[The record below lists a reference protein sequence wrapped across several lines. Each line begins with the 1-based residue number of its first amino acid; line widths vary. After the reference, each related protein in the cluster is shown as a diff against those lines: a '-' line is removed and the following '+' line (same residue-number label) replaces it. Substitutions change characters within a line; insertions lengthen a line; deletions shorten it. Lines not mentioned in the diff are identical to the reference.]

1 MFRFGH
7 RVAAAAMILCLLA
20 ACKKENNTDPD
31 SGKPEPVVGEW
42 QTVPAEGGTVKKDD
56 ITFTIPGN
64 TFTGETQVGVTQVKT
79 GETLGEDEVSPFYK
93 LTLPVTT
100 AKPVKVS
107 IKSSETYDDIC
118 IVAHA
123 PGYDMHNFAAVDF
136 DIPLETTYKD
146 GEYTAEIPAFDNGES
161 TENGSITF
169 GLARIDRGGAPK
181 ADNPNKV
188 ENVGWHL
195 NKTHSFNIMNS
206 LGDLEA
212 ALNQYIAEAIRAIH
226 ALGFKVE
233 GDRDIPFSFESTKL
247 KRGEYGR
254 FIQSARGNKWSGII
268 LNKNLV
274 EHLGSDHAELR
285 KTIIHELLHYYQSD
299 YDKRWALTKAKF
311 DSNGEFLMIY
321 ESGGTWIERFVA
333 DHSYSNIMIE
343 HGVDLLQYG
352 VKWAPKGEF
361 KYQAK
366 GYGLG
371 LVLEWF
377 SQKKGDKSIVTM
389 YEHWRDKGIKTHLEW
404 LEDWCKTTGYDFFDD
419 SNFRDFVEAAA
430 DGKVAKGFD
439 YYKFPG
445 SSENQVTINNENPRS
460 KEYDIW
466 KYGGLKSDYYFYQWT
481 NSQGTKD
488 VKGRELVVSQQN
500 ENVYGLAYLV
510 EMERYTDEE
519 DVKHTRPKKAEF
531 LGYFMADKPLVVT
544 DEGILSKL
552 VAQSP
557 LTQLF
562 LVTGVVFNK
571 YDEKVQQSV
580 CLAEPDKLELSPKAL
595 SFSHDAGTQRV
606 TVDTNKDNI
615 SVTSSDASW
624 LTAQYDK
631 TGKTLDVSVRENGNE
646 TPREGKII
654 LSAPL
659 DGGKTIADTLI
670 VSQEAGVLKNFVD
683 VRSIELKFKTLE
695 NFWAGKIC
703 YTSFD
708 CSQDGYVYA
717 SAYSDPDEV
726 TSFREGD
733 YQIISAHH
741 SHSNYATGGSDETMS
756 FTMKIDKD
764 LNGEGS
770 FSITRKSWATA
781 GMGMDAIGSTCNM
794 SMSGSFGPDQPNK
807 TYWSGYGILIYDKAP
822 QSFSFS
828 VGGFTAYFEPDNH
841 LDVFNYSTSS
851 TNAVCY
857 ILLR

>member
-1 MFRFGH
+1 M
-7 RVAAAAMILCLLA
+7 
-20 ACKKENNTDPD
+20 
-31 SGKPEPVVGEW
+31 
-42 QTVPAEGGTVKKDD
+42 
-56 ITFTIPGN
+56 
-64 TFTGETQVGVTQVKT
+64 
-79 GETLGEDEVSPFYK
+79 
-93 LTLPVTT
+93 
-100 AKPVKVS
+100 
-107 IKSSETYDDIC
+107 
-118 IVAHA
+118 
-123 PGYDMHNFAAVDF
+123 
-136 DIPLETTYKD
+136 
-146 GEYTAEIPAFDNGES
+146 
-161 TENGSITF
+161 
-169 GLARIDRGGAPK
+169 
-181 ADNPNKV
+181 
-188 ENVGWHL
+188 
-195 NKTHSFNIMNS
+195 
-206 LGDLEA
+206 
-212 ALNQYIAEAIRAIH
+212 
-226 ALGFKVE
+226 
-233 GDRDIPFSFESTKL
+233 
-247 KRGEYGR
+247 
-254 FIQSARGNKWSGII
+254 
-268 LNKNLV
+268 
-274 EHLGSDHAELR
+274 
-285 KTIIHELLHYYQSD
+285 
-299 YDKRWALTKAKF
+299 
-311 DSNGEFLMIY
+311 
-321 ESGGTWIERFVA
+321 
-333 DHSYSNIMIE
+333 
-343 HGVDLLQYG
+343 
-352 VKWAPKGEF
+352 
-361 KYQAK
+361 
-366 GYGLG
+366 
-371 LVLEWF
+371 
-377 SQKKGDKSIVTM
+377 
-389 YEHWRDKGIKTHLEW
+389 
-404 LEDWCKTTGYDFFDD
+404 
-419 SNFRDFVEAAA
+419 
-430 DGKVAKGFD
+430 
-439 YYKFPG
+439 
-445 SSENQVTINNENPRS
+445 
-460 KEYDIW
+460 
-466 KYGGLKSDYYFYQWT
+466 
-481 NSQGTKD
+481 
-488 VKGRELVVSQQN
+488 KGRELVVSQQN

-519 DVKHTRPKKAEF
+519 DVQHTRPKKAEF

-571 YDEKVQQSV
+571 YDEKVQQTV
-580 CLAEPDKLELSPKAL
+580 CLAEPDKLEISPKSL

-654 LSAPL
+654 LSAQL

-670 VSQEAGVLKNFVD
+670 VSQEAGVLKNFVN
-683 VRSIELKFKTLE
+683 VRSIELQFKTLE

-717 SAYSDPDEV
+717 SAYSDPGEL
-726 TSFREGD
+726 TSVREGD

-781 GMGMDAIGSTCNM
+781 GMGMNAIGSTCNM